1 MFQKMLQ
8 GGSGSGSGGGFR
20 FEFGGMPSTTDAQ
33 MSRIIMTFTNLNAQ
47 KATIEIKLN
56 TSESTTRT
64 WEVYVDEKLVKTV
77 DSYENRVYEITNITP
92 STIIK
97 LKRTGSPPKDS
108 PGFILFE

>member
-8 GGSGSGSGGGFR
+8 GGSGSGGGFR
-20 FEFGGMPSTTDAQ
+20 FEFGGMAIAST
-33 MSRIIMTFTNLNAQ
+33 MSFTNLNVQ

-64 WEVYVDEKLVKTV
+64 WEVYVNGTLVKTV
-77 DSYENRVYEITNITP
+77 DSYANRVYEITNITP

-97 LKRTGSPPKDS
+97 LTRTGNPGNQS

>member
-8 GGSGSGSGGGFR
+8 GGSGSGGGFR
-20 FEFGGMPSTTDAQ
+20 FEFGGMTSVSDYQLSTQ
-33 MSRIIMTFTNLNAQ
+33 MTFTNLNAQ
-47 KATIEIKLN
+47 KATIEINLN

-64 WEVYVDEKLVKTV
+64 WGVYVNGTLVKTV
-77 DSYENRVYEITNITP
+77 DSYANRDYEITNITP

-97 LKRTGSPPKDS
+97 LTRTGNPGNQS

>member
-1 MFQKMLQ
+1 MFQEVLQ

-20 FEFGGMPSTTDAQ
+20 FEFGGMAGAST
-33 MSRIIMTFTNLNAQ
+33 MTFTNLNAQ
-47 KATIEIKLN
+47 KATIEINLN

-64 WEVYVDEKLVKTV
+64 WEVYVNGTLVKTV

-97 LKRTGSPPKDS
+97 LTRTGNPGNQS

>member
-1 MFQKMLQ
+1 MFQEVLQ

-20 FEFGGMPSTTDAQ
+20 FEFGGMAGAST
-33 MSRIIMTFTNLNAQ
+33 MTFTNLNAQ
-47 KATIEIKLN
+47 KATIEINLN

-64 WEVYVDEKLVKTV
+64 WEVYVNGTLVKTV
-77 DSYENRVYEITNITP
+77 DSYANRVYEITNITP

-97 LKRTGSPPKDS
+97 LTRTGNPGNQS

>member
-8 GGSGSGSGGGFR
+8 GGSGSGGGFR
-20 FEFGGMPSTTDAQ
+20 FEFGGMASASDYQLSTHT
-33 MSRIIMTFTNLNAQ
+33 MTFTNLNAQ
-47 KATIEIKLN
+47 KATIEINLN

-64 WEVYVDEKLVKTV
+64 WGVYVDGTLVKTV
-77 DSYENRVYEITNITP
+77 DSYANRVYEVTNITP

-97 LKRTGSPPKDS
+97 LERTGNPGNSS

>member
-8 GGSGSGSGGGFR
+8 GGSGSGGGFR
-20 FEFGGMPSTTDAQ
+20 FEFGGMASTLDYQLSTQ
-33 MSRIIMTFTNLNAQ
+33 MTFTNLNAQ
-47 KATIEIKLN
+47 KATIEINLN

-64 WEVYVDEKLVKTV
+64 WGVYVNGTLVKTV
-77 DSYENRVYEITNITP
+77 DSYANRVYEITNITP

-97 LKRTGSPPKDS
+97 LTRTGNPGNGS

>member
-8 GGSGSGSGGGFR
+8 IGSGGGGGFR
-20 FEFGGMPSTTDAQ
+20 FEFGGMTSASDYQISTHT
-33 MSRIIMTFTNLNAQ
+33 MTFTNLNAQ
-47 KATIEIKLN
+47 KATIEINLN

-64 WEVYVDEKLVKTV
+64 WVVYVDGTLVKTV
-77 DSYENRVYEITNITP
+77 DSYANRVYEITNITP

-97 LKRTGSPPKDS
+97 LTRTGNPGNGS

>member
-8 GGSGSGSGGGFR
+8 GGSGSGGGFR
-20 FEFGGMPSTTDAQ
+20 FEFGGMASASDYQLSTHT
-33 MSRIIMTFTNLNAQ
+33 MTFTNLNAQ
-47 KATIEIKLN
+47 KATIEINLN

-64 WEVYVDEKLVKTV
+64 WEVYVNGTLVKTV
-77 DSYENRVYEITNITP
+77 DSYANRVYEITNITP

-97 LKRTGSPPKDS
+97 LTRTGNSGNQS